1 MSAVANRRS
10 AAPRDRLVAD
20 YQPEELASDQDS
32 IARWIDHIC
41 DEHLRDHVAWIG
53 ELTAS
58 R

>member
-10 AAPRDRLVAD
+10 AAPRDRLAAD
-20 YQPEELASDQDS
+20 YQPEELAGDQDS